1 MHEHNPDCL
10 KLLESLSDYV
20 DGDLDKNLCIEIE
33 KHLSECENCQV
44 VINTLRKTVDLYRES
59 SRNPEIPTAVMERLY
74 VRLNLDDFLA
84 H

>member
-1 MHEHNPDCL
+1 MHDHDPECK
-10 KLLESLSDYV
+10 KLLASLSDYV
-20 DGDLDKNLCIEIE
+20 DGDLGEALCTEIE

-44 VINTLRKTVDLYRES
+44 VVNTLRKTVDLYRS
-59 SRNPEIPTAVMERLY
+59 DTQQTPVPASVMQRLY